1 MTPARSSRL
10 PSLCLASL
18 LLAAPLSAADADAGA
33 PAGAEPDPEPTES
46 SRELVLDLAW
56 EKGTPVLQRAT
67 PRTLA
72 APRKAGRWMGRF
84 ALEVT
89 EGPALI
95 ERVRFN
101 FPLIADPPA
110 SRADYKQP
118 PSFENGLT
126 TTVRVVFP
134 ALARGSRFTLV
145 DRATG
150 RRWALPWPIDQ
161 ELGRTALPP
170 IERTK

>member
-1 MTPARSSRL
+1 MPHARSFRL
-10 PSLCLASL
+10 PSLALAAA
-18 LLAAPLSAADADAGA
+18 LLAASLHAAPPKGAD
-33 PAGAEPDPEPTES
+33 PDPEPTES
-46 SRELVLDLAW
+46 TRELVLDIAW
-56 EKGTPVLQRAT
+56 EKGTPVLLRAT

-89 EGPALI
+89 EGPALL

-101 FPLIADPPA
+101 FPLIADPPP

-134 ALARGSRFTLV
+134 ALARGSRFALV

-150 RRWALPWPIDQ
+150 RRWGVPWPIDH
-161 ELGRTALPP
+161 ELGRTALVPLDP
-170 IERTK
+170 

>member
-1 MTPARSSRL
+1 M
-10 PSLCLASL
+10 
-18 LLAAPLSAADADAGA
+18 
-33 PAGAEPDPEPTES
+33 
-46 SRELVLDLAW
+46 VLDIAW
-56 EKGTPVLQRAT
+56 EKGTPVLVAAT

-72 APRKAGRWMGRF
+72 TPRKAGRWMGRF

-89 EGPALI
+89 EGPALL

-101 FPLIADPPA
+101 FPLLSDPPL
-110 SRADYKQP
+110 SGADYKKP

-126 TTVRVVFP
+126 SSMRVLFP
-134 ALARGSRFTLV
+134 SLTRGSHFSLV

-150 RRWALPWPIDQ
+150 RRWALPWPIDH

-170 IERTK
+170 VDP